1 MSPAA
6 RRRGARPL
14 AHVSASRPGGSRT
27 SGTRSGQDAG
37 VPTAADFP
45 YCHSATP
52 VALAHRGGALSGLEN
67 SMSAFARAV
76 ALGYRHLET
85 DAHVTADGV
94 LLAFHDNILDRVTD
108 RSGRLAALPWSVVQQ
123 ARIGGREPIPTMAEL
138 FATWPDVRIN
148 IDVKS
153 AAAIAPL
160 LELVDRSAAWDRVC
174 VGSFS
179 DARLRL
185 VRRAAGPR
193 LATSM
198 GPLEVAALKLA
209 AYVPATGPPLA
220 GQTPLVQV
228 PLRFAG
234 IPVLDGP
241 LIRAAHR
248 LGRRVHAWTI
258 NDPEQM
264 DQLLDLDVDG
274 IMTDSLEALC
284 EVFAA
289 RGLPWPPL

>member
-1 MSPAA
+1 MS
-6 RRRGARPL
+6 
-14 AHVSASRPGGSRT
+14 
-27 SGTRSGQDAG
+27 
-37 VPTAADFP
+37 TAADYP
-45 YCHSATP
+45 YCGTAGP
-52 VALAHRGGALSGLEN
+52 VAFAHRGGALNGLEN
-67 SMSAFARAV
+67 TMSAFARAV

-94 LLAFHDNILDRVTD
+94 LLAFHDDSLDRVTD
-108 RSGRLAALPWSVVQQ
+108 QAGRLADLPWSVVQQ

-138 FATWPDVRIN
+138 FAAWPDVRIN

-160 LELVDRSAAWDRVC
+160 LDLVSRSAAWDRVC

-185 VRRAAGPR
+185 VRRTAGPR

-198 GPLEVAALKLA
+198 GPVEVAALKLA
-209 AYVPATGPPLA
+209 SYVSAADPLSAGPA
-220 GQTPLVQV
+220 PLVQV
-228 PLRFAG
+228 PLVFAG

-241 LIRAAHR
+241 LVRAAHR
-248 LGRRVHAWTI
+248 RGRHVHAWTI
-258 NDPEQM
+258 NDPVQM
-264 DQLLDLDVDG
+264 DRLLDLGVDG
-274 IMTDSLEALC
+274 IMTDSLEVLS

-289 RGLPWPPL
+289 RGLRWPPL

>member
-1 MSPAA
+1 M
-6 RRRGARPL
+6 
-14 AHVSASRPGGSRT
+14 
-27 SGTRSGQDAG
+27 
-37 VPTAADFP
+37 PTAADFP
-45 YCHSATP
+45 YCRTARP
-52 VALAHRGGALSGLEN
+52 VAFAHRGGALSGLEN
-67 SMSAFARAV
+67 SMSAFTRAV
-76 ALGYRHLET
+76 ELGYRHLET

-94 LLAFHDNILDRVTD
+94 LLAFHDDSLDRVTD
-108 RSGRLAALPWSVVQQ
+108 RSGRLAVLPWSVVQQ

-138 FATWPDVRIN
+138 FAAWPHVRIN

-160 LELVDRSAAWDRVC
+160 LELVDRSDAWDRVC

-198 GPLEVAALKLA
+198 GPVEVAALKLA
-209 AYVPATGPPLA
+209 AYVPDVDPLLA
-220 GQTPLVQV
+220 MQTPLVQV

-241 LIRAAHR
+241 LVRAAHR
-248 LGRRVHAWTI
+248 LGRQVHAWTI
-258 NDPEQM
+258 NEPKQM
-264 DQLLDLDVDG
+264 DQLLDLGVDG
-274 IMTDSLEALC
+274 IMTDSLEALR